1 MASDQGKRRRGGIRE
16 RAGVYQVRVYV
27 GLDPV
32 TGERVDLAGTAATE
46 REAEKLLTQFL
57 AEKDAR
63 RAARSRITVGDACD
77 RMASQPRCRGE
88 DPTRVRGLHT
98 SDAASRLRQGAGRAP
113 ERIDH

>member
-57 AEKDAR
+57 AERTHGAPP
-63 RAARSRITVGDACD
+63 V
-77 RMASQPRCRGE
+77 
-88 DPTRVRGLHT
+88 
-98 SDAASRLRQGAGRAP
+98 AASPSATPATDG
-113 ERIDH
+113 